1 MERPTDEQLLQILAF
16 ADDADC
22 VDERDIDQ
30 ADLLALSRGH
40 LASDRR
46 ASVDAH
52 LERCA
57 SCRAL
62 LDAYRE
68 DLPKPVPRTP
78 YVWAAAIAAAFTIF
92 FATNGLDRSTAP
104 DYAIVEVKGVV
115 AEHMGE
121 ATPAPGR
128 LTVATSTNLRLVLRP
143 TSPTALG
150 ADVTAGV
157 FVETPQ
163 GTYRHAPTRVEAVR
177 DGGTVAFRIH
187 VSGRALL
194 EGRGTRDRIAVVI
207 AESEAALN
215 ALDGSLTFE
224 RGTSGV
230 IDVITRRVDAR

>member
-1 MERPTDEQLLQILAF
+1 MERPTEEQLLLIVAF

-22 VDERDIDQ
+22 VDEHDIDQ
-30 ADLLALSRGH
+30 ADLLALSRGRI
-40 LASDRR
+40 ASDRR
-46 ASVDAH
+46 APVDAH
-52 LERCA
+52 LARCA

-68 DLPKPVPRTP
+68 DVPKPEPRRP
-78 YVWAAAIAAAFTIF
+78 YVWAGVIAAAVTLF
-92 FATNGLDRSTAP
+92 FAANGLDRTTSP
-104 DYAIVEVKGVV
+104 GYEIVEAKGVV

-121 ATPAPGR
+121 ATSTPDR

-143 TSPTALG
+143 TSSVVLG

-163 GTYRHAPTRVEAVR
+163 GTYGRADARVEAVR
-177 DGGTVAFRIH
+177 DAGTVAFRVQ
-187 VSGRALL
+187 VSGRALV
-194 EGRGTRDRIAVVI
+194 EGSGTRDRIAIVI
-207 AESEAALN
+207 AESEAALD
-215 ALDGSLTFE
+215 ALDGSLAFE